1 MTVLYGF
8 YYDVNGD
15 YMSPAASATY
25 AGVHRTLWAIGVAW
39 VIFACVTG
47 YGGEFYCCK
56 GEASVESLLMTLKT
70 EVCR

>member
-15 YMSPAASATY
+15 YMSPAANAIY

-47 YGGEFYCCK
+47 YGGEFICCL
-56 GEASVESLLMTLKT
+56 S
-70 EVCR
+70 